1 VKNFIIDD
9 MRSYQYDPTKS
20 SLTEWDGSANW
31 NDAVRT
37 LNEEECTVAA
47 IAQSIGSNKD
57 FQAFLNLSEAVGS
70 DILKTQGAGGN
81 TSAKFGGVMW
91 VKASGT
97 WLSQAKNRDIMVPVE
112 VEPLVAALRDNDP
125 RAEKATDFVVKEL
138 NSSGLRPSIETS
150 FHAALQNPVVAHYHC
165 VNAIA
170 LSVLKRREE
179 ILSERMAKVSDL
191 TWTTIPYRRPGTPLA
206 REIDAVAGSLPDVLI
221 LFNHGI
227 IVCGRDV
234 AEVSDRIRRVS
245 EALACPS
252 RDGGKPDMA
261 ALAALAADSDFQP
274 LSDPDSHKTALAA
287 ENLEFALGGSLYP
300 DHVIFLGS
308 TVGLLPNGQSTEAF
322 VERCRTDGREV
333 PKLLVA
339 PGKGVLVS
347 KELTPGGLAMARC
360 LAEVVARIPV
370 GETIEYLTPDDVYEL
385 THWEAEQYR
394 QALDRKANG
403 R

>member
-1 VKNFIIDD
+1 
-9 MRSYQYDPTKS
+9 M
-20 SLTEWDGSANW
+20 
-31 NDAVRT
+31 
-37 LNEEECTVAA
+37 AA
-47 IAQSIGSNKD
+47 IAQSVGSNKD
-57 FQAFLNLSEAVGS
+57 FQAFLDLSVAVGS

-81 TSAKFGGVMW
+81 TSAKFGGMMW

-97 WLSQAKNRDIMVPVE
+97 WLSQAKDRDIMVPVE
-112 VEPLVAALRDNDP
+112 VEPLVAALRDRDP
-125 RAEKATDFVVKEL
+125 RAEKATDFVVNEL

-170 LSVLKRREE
+170 LSVLRRREQ
-179 ILSERMAKVSDL
+179 ILSERMATVSDL
-191 TWTTIPYRRPGTPLA
+191 TWASIPYRRPGTPLA
-206 REIDAVAGSLPDVLI
+206 HEIDAVSGSLPDVLI

-227 IVCGRDV
+227 IVGGRDV

-252 RDGGKPDMA
+252 RDGGKPDVT
-261 ALAALAADSDFQP
+261 ALSVLAEGSDFQP
-274 LSDPDSHKTALAA
+274 ASDPGSHKTALSP

-308 TVGLLPNGQSTEAF
+308 TVGLLTDGQSAAEF
-322 VERCRTDGREV
+322 VVHCSAEGKEV
-333 PKLLVA
+333 PKLIAVS
-339 PGKGVLVS
+339 GKGVLVS

-360 LAEVVARIPV
+360 LAEVVARIPA
-370 GETIEYLTPDDVYEL
+370 GEAIEYLTPDDVYEL

-394 QALDRKANG
+394 QALDRKVNG